1 MFLHL
6 VINSEV
12 LLLISGNWLLALLLT
27 LLDTSLG
34 KLKSTDHENESGF
47 LYYLKLSPC
56 CVKCKIAWPRI
67 AKVSSSSGSW
77 RSDQISPWRSV
88 TCLSTQPPSLP
99 HCLPPSFP
107 SSKHPLTNQW
117 SSNSVSDMRWALR
130 MQQKTRQSSYP
141 CNKIGSMIK
150 LFFYLCKCA
159 VCFCGFFYTISNHQ
173 ILMVSF
179 AFSLSQHTWNCKL
192 THKEDSEG
200 KGRTLFNRIPWCELF
215 ILAFPYL
222 YNDGVIR

>member
-1 MFLHL
+1 MAQNCHGQFFLRKLEIRSNFPLEVSHL
-6 VINSEV
+6 SFHP
-12 LLLISGNWLLALLLT
+12 
-27 LLDTSLG
+27 TSF
-34 KLKSTDHENESGF
+34 SSS
-47 LYYLKLSPC
+47 LSPSL
-56 CVKCKIAWPRI
+56 
-67 AKVSSSSGSW
+67 SSII
-77 RSDQISPWRSV
+77 QA
-88 TCLSTQPPSLP
+88 
-99 HCLPPSFP
+99 
-107 SSKHPLTNQW
+107 SKHLLTNQW

-141 CNKIGSMIK
+141 CNKIGSMIT

-200 KGRTLFNRIPWCELF
+200 KGRTLFNRIPWCELL
-215 ILAFPYL
+215 ILAFPHL
-222 YNDGVIR
+222 YNDRVTR